1 MIKILNS
8 GFTRLGVI
16 KNALSSTRM
25 EEING
30 ENILD
35 FEAVLDQKLNTLIDE
50 NTIYEYDN
58 DWFDTAYIKKELKED
73 DTFSIDVQGEHISYR
88 LNREEYNKE
97 YFTEIGT
104 PTYILGKILEGTGFT
119 VGTVEFSGDYT
130 YSAQEAKSRRQLLME
145 FVAYVEGEVSFNKF
159 QVNIVTHRGS
169 VTNKTVIKDRN
180 VKIVA
185 KIVDKKQ
192 KDDSGNPLTS
202 YSCTP
207 LYLPGDVYSLG
218 DNITLMQKDLG
229 IQENLR
235 VVSISKD
242 VYDTS
247 VTVLQFAKYI
257 NGLESS
263 LYQIQTDSVIK
274 DALMN
279 GIRIGPE
286 FGFEA
291 VRNDKKA
298 RAYFRS
304 DSMALQ
310 SGDGSGTTWKN
321 RLYYDYDSETG
332 ESILVFDGRLS
343 ATIIEALSVLITP
356 NLYAKKATIAEL
368 TVDELDTSDK
378 VKNFLE
384 SNTAD
389 VNYQRIYDQYHKYIT
404 AHTDGSSYSQATDR
418 YGAPLYWID
427 ENHEAATTE
436 ETDYPVYIYD
446 YTEYTK
452 MDICFEF
459 DGTNHVPKI
468 VLGAGTGAE
477 DPDWGKAKIYK
488 QGDGFYIDYF
498 NGSNGTK
505 YTFKITDD
513 GIDFSGFP
521 SITYEENIIINGLVQ
536 IWVQDDPPLNAK
548 VKDIWVDTDDYSRY
562 DKLVITSSRNIA
574 ESDPEVL
581 LVSGYMTTI
590 TLHAGEHAGIISKIY
605 NVGDSPIH
613 IEGNLNGLEDT
624 DLYVMPGES
633 LELITT
639 GSGWVY

>member
-8 GFTRLGVI
+8 GFTKLGVI
-16 KNALSSTRM
+16 KNAITSTRM

-50 NTIYEYDN
+50 NSIYEFEN
-58 DWFDTAYIKKELKED
+58 DWFDTAYIKKQIKED
-73 DTFSIDVQGEHISYR
+73 NTFSLDVQAEHISYR

-97 YFTEIGT
+97 YFTETGN

-119 VGTVEFSGDYT
+119 VGTVEFSSQYT

-159 QVNIVTHRGS
+159 QVNIHTHRGS
-169 VTNKTVIKDRN
+169 TTNKTVIKDRN

-192 KDDSGNPLTS
+192 KDKDGNVLTS
-202 YSCTP
+202 YTCTP
-207 LYLPGDVYSLG
+207 LYLPGDVYNLG
-218 DNITLMQKDLG
+218 DNITLMQKDLA

-235 VVSISKD
+235 VVSISRD

-247 VTVLQFAKYI
+247 VATLQFSKYI
-257 NGLESS
+257 NGLEQS
-263 LYQIQTDSVIK
+263 LYQIQTDSVVK

-286 FGFEA
+286 YGFEA

-321 RLYYDYDSETG
+321 RLYYDYNSETD
-332 ESILVFDGRLS
+332 ETILVFDGILS
-343 ATIIEALSVLITP
+343 ASIINALKVLITP
-356 NLYAKKATIAEL
+356 NLYAGKATIAEL

-378 VKNFLE
+378 IRNFLE

-389 VNYQRIYDQYHKYIT
+389 VNYQRIYDQFHKYIT

-427 ENHEAATTE
+427 NKHEAATTE
-436 ETDYPVYIYD
+436 ETDFPVYVYD
-446 YTEYTK
+446 YTEMTK
-452 MDICFEF
+452 LEIAFE
-459 DGTNHVPKI
+459 GEGVKVPKI
-468 VLGAGTGAE
+468 TLGTGTGAE
-477 DPDWGKAKIYK
+477 DPDWGKVFVYK
-488 QGDGFYIDYF
+488 QADGFYIDYI

-521 SITYEENIIINGLVQ
+521 SITYEENVVINGLVQ
-536 IWVQDDPPLNAK
+536 IWVQDDPPLAAK

-562 DKLVITSSRNIA
+562 DKLEVSTSHNLA
-574 ESDPEVL
+574 VADPEVIFM
-581 LVSGYMTTI
+581 SGYMTVL
-590 TLHAGEHAGIISKIY
+590 TLHPGTHAGIISKIY
-605 NVGDSPIH
+605 NVGTYPVH
-613 IEGNLNGLEDT
+613 IEGTLNGIEDT
-624 DLYVMPGES
+624 DLYLMPGES
-633 LELITT
+633 VELVTT
-639 GSGWVY
+639 GSGWTY